1 MTNQST
7 ITNNSQPVSGFPA
20 NFLKIFA
27 AMTMLIDH
35 AALTLVYAKLAKFP
49 EYLNIV
55 FSASATQEQ
64 IDAIPIDYLNIYST
78 YAIMRLVGRIA
89 FPIFAFL
96 IFEGFM
102 HTSDYKRYL
111 IRVGLCALIAEIP
124 FNLIVSNTAP
134 IYGLT
139 DVTVSVFYPQHQNTV
154 FTLFL
159 ALLMLYG
166 MKRFESSEITL
177 NPKAAFKQWFGQL
190 LCVVVACILSVFLRT
205 DYSYIGILFIAVLY
219 FFRTNKKLQI
229 LFGCIIFLSTNIASL
244 LAFVPIAMYNGHIIR
259 SRKFKYFFYIFYPAH
274 LLVLYLISLAM

>member
-1 MTNQST
+1 MTNQS
-7 ITNNSQPVSGFPA
+7 IMTNNSQPQSGFPA

-49 EYLNIV
+49 EYLSLI
-55 FSASATQEQ
+55 FSADATQEQ
-64 IDAIPIDYLNIYST
+64 LAAIPAEFLNLYST
-78 YAIMRLVGRIA
+78 YSVMRLVGRIA

-96 IFEGFM
+96 VFEGFM

-111 IRVGLCALIAEIP
+111 IRVGVCALVAEIP
-124 FNLIVSNTAP
+124 FNLIVTNAAP
-134 IYGLT
+134 ISGLT

-166 MKRFESSEITL
+166 MKRFETGEINL

-190 LCVVVACILSVFLRT
+190 LCVVVACIASVFLRT
-205 DYSYIGILFIAVLY
+205 DYSYIGILFIAMLY

-229 LFGCIIFLSTNIASL
+229 LFGCIVFLSTNIASL
-244 LAFVPIAMYNGHIIR
+244 LAFVPIAMYNGQIIR
-259 SRKFKYFFYIFYPAH
+259 SKKFKYFFYIFYPAH